1 MKLLDSRITDEV
13 EEFTVRLYFIKFK
26 IYFIKF
32 GWHRGY
38 YYYSNGTRLSAGMV
52 DRLVKAKRKFDVLG
66 IIKRNSLNYE
76 RS

>member
-1 MKLLDSRITDEV
+1 MKLLDSRVSQEV
-13 EEFTVRLYFIKFK
+13 DEFTVRFCFLKFRVYY
-26 IYFIKF
+26 IRHQ
-32 GWHRGY
+32 GC